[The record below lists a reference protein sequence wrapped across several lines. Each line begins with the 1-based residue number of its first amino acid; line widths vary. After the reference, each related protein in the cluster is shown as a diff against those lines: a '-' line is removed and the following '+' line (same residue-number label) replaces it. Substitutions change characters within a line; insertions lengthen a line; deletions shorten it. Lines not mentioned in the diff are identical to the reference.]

1 MHVFTFFLKSGVP
14 LDVPQGLYSGTSL
27 GETTRGILGGYP
39 GRVLSENVCTK
50 NYRQIFRKMQHLCK
64 DVTNNKMERMKNT
77 IYKRVM
83 ECLQIWLPLSKKVS
97 SEKYIELTNI
107 IIPDIVENCNE
118 YLPFRVTMDLET
130 TKK

>member
-1 MHVFTFFLKSGVP
+1 MKTFVQKTINKYLEK
-14 LDVPQGLYSGTSL
+14 
-27 GETTRGILGGYP
+27 R
-39 GRVLSENVCTK
+39 
-50 NYRQIFRKMQHLCK
+50 QHLCK

-97 SEKYIELTNI
+97 PEKYIELTNI